1 MSRPREFSL
10 VGALIAVL
18 LGAPA
23 AATSLRFVT
32 QVFPPLVSLAR
43 GRAVGPMVD
52 VLQAACAAIQTTCTV
67 DVMPWCR
74 GLPLAEQG
82 LYDGAFVLLWLPER
96 EQLFYMPPG
105 MVTSAYSLFGL
116 QGSKLVYQQ
125 PQDLSGRT
133 IVVYGPS
140 GTETAVESVLRNVA
154 TIHLQR
160 EGDNR
165 TVLRK
170 LAAGRYGPDALA
182 VVNRDVGLS
191 LIQSEPLPGIRLLS
205 DLEPI
210 SYTIG
215 LSRRA
220 VPAALAGRFLSAL
233 AALKQAGTLSA
244 IFDKWRAK
252 PPA

>member
-52 VLQAACAAIQTTCTV
+52 VL
-67 DVMPWCR
+67 
-74 GLPLAEQG
+74 LPLAEQG